1 MVFYTGSA
9 SHVVLSARMSVSLRS
24 SMHIKIDMAFLV
36 VLRLVHPYYV
46 SSVLLLH
53 DSLHSL
59 FTPVCLSVTRQ
70 GALHVLK
77 GIPQL
82 VIPSSQG
89 WGVRSFHLDS
99 TRFFFFFWRL
109 FVCCCFV
116 SVRAQEKNTTS
127 LVLWPCRVPTCVV
140 PRNLLIKPT
149 MPA

>member
-1 MVFYTGSA
+1 
-9 SHVVLSARMSVSLRS
+9 MSVSLRS

-36 VLRLVHPYYV
+36 VLRLVHPICLF
-46 SSVLLLH
+46 SSFATY
-53 DSLHSL
+53 DSLLSL

-99 TRFFFFFWRL
+99 TRFFFFFFFGAFL
-109 FVCCCFV
+109 FVIV
-116 SVRAQEKNTTS
+116 LSLYELEKRT
-127 LVLWPCRVPTCVV
+127 R
-140 PRNLLIKPT
+140 
-149 MPA
+149 PASSYGHVETLHV

>member
-1 MVFYTGSA
+1 MLGCL
-9 SHVVLSARMSVSLRS
+9 SHCVVACT
-24 SMHIKIDMAFLV
+24 
-36 VLRLVHPYYV
+36 LRLTWPFLWSCGWSILYV

-99 TRFFFFFWRL
+99 TRFFFFFFWRL
-109 FVCCCFV
+109 FVCYCFL

-127 LVLWPCRVPTCVV
+127 LVLWPLSTLLTLNSTLL
-140 PRNLLIKPT
+140 NLSQVSNNEEQR
-149 MPA
+149 

>member
-24 SMHIKIDMAFLV
+24 SMHIKIDMAFLWSCGWSI
-36 VLRLVHPYYV
+36 LYV

-99 TRFFFFFWRL
+99 TWFFFLRL
-109 FVCCCFV
+109 FVCYFFV

-127 LVLWPCRVPTCVV
+127 FVLWPCRVPTCVV

-149 MPA
+149 VPA